1 MKELREKLS
10 DLAELLETAG
20 KERFARY
27 IRTQLEG
34 SDETVRRF
42 LRSNELW
49 GGAGS
54 IADEAGVG
62 CDDVARRNFWA
73 AMSAL
78 GKAQISAGVTNPRTP
93 FWTEAFAQ
101 WLAAKI

>member
-1 MKELREKLS
+1 MKELREKLTA
-10 DLAELLETAG
+10 LAELLEKAE
-20 KERFARY
+20 KDRFSRY

-34 SDETVRRF
+34 SDETVRDF

-54 IADEAGVG
+54 IADEAGVE

-73 AMSAL
+73 AMSSL

-93 FWTEAFAQ
+93 FWTDAFAQ
-101 WLAAKI
+101 WLTAGI